1 MMFSKQDLISIVSA
15 CQNYI
20 DQTDNIDDKENYQAE
35 LDKVKGDFFGL
46 INSGV
51 FHDAIGKVVEKTAD
65 AVVVTTEY

>member
-15 CQNYI
+15 CQSYI

-35 LDKVKGDFFGL
+35 LDKVACDFAEL
-46 INSGV
+46 VNSGI

-65 AVVVTTEY
+65 VVVVTTEY